1 MFCSNCGQPVTN
13 GDVYCAGCGNKLAVK
28 NVNKPD
34 ANFKVGPNWIAA
46 GLSVYFIA
54 MVLPFLL
61 LSVFIVPIGMM
72 RGAETNE
79 LLGLLV
85 IFFPIGIMFLV
96 IILIGIIY
104 FIYSIRIIRISGN
117 SMSIGR
123 LFSKKNYNCQDIT
136 GIECVKI
143 GYYKRNVI
151 TIAFRDGKKC
161 SITRTEKNFVNLARY
176 LLDQLAN
183 GEIAGDVIEHEH
195 VDRLKK
201 SASGIKW

>member
-13 GDVYCAGCGNKLAVK
+13 GDVFCAGCGSKLVVK
-28 NVNKPD
+28 KVNKQD
-34 ANFKVGPNWIAA
+34 ATFKVGPNWISV

-54 MVLPFLL
+54 TVLPFFI
-61 LSVFIVPIGMM
+61 LSVFSVPLEMLS
-72 RGAETNE
+72 GAATSEV
-79 LLGLLV
+79 LAALV
-85 IFFPIGIMFLV
+85 LFIPIGIVMFVLV
-96 IILIGIIY
+96 LIGIVY

-117 SMSIGR
+117 SMSIGC
-123 LFSKKNYNCQDIT
+123 LLSKKNYNCQDIT
-136 GIECVKI
+136 GIVCVKI
-143 GYYKRNVI
+143 GYFKRNVI

-161 SITRTEKNFVNLARY
+161 SVTRIEKNFVNLARY

-183 GEIAGDVIEHEH
+183 GEIASDVIEREH

>member
-1 MFCSNCGQPVTN
+1 MSEISQPKKGEEN
-13 GDVYCAGCGNKLAVK
+13 DEIPIE
-28 NVNKPD
+28 KPGISHALRVPD
-34 ANFKVGPNWIAA
+34 FVR
-46 GLSVYFIA
+46 
-54 MVLPFLL
+54 LL
-61 LSVFIVPIGMM
+61 
-72 RGAETNE
+72 
-79 LLGLLV
+79 
-85 IFFPIGIMFLV
+85 
-96 IILIGIIY
+96 
-104 FIYSIRIIRISGN
+104 
-117 SMSIGR
+117 
-123 LFSKKNYNCQDIT
+123 SKKNYNCQDIT

-183 GEIAGDVIEHEH
+183 GEIASDVIEREH